1 MQSDQFKLH
10 ADVEEIHWW
19 FLARR
24 RILREL
30 AHSLVPPSRSTLAID
45 VGCGTGGN
53 IAAFAGDYTCIGIDT
68 SAEGIRFAKQRFPDV
83 RFICGLAPADLR
95 DAAEQAGLFLLTDV
109 LEHIEDDVGF
119 LSELL
124 MALRPGACLLL
135 TVPADMSLWSEH
147 DVAYGHYRRYDIQ
160 SLERVWSGLPVTVRL
175 LSYFN
180 ARLYPMVRTV
190 RALNRLRKRSF
201 GDAGTDLKMPMGP
214 VNRLLNAVFAG
225 ERRVLIDLL
234 AQKRRR
240 GYPFG
245 VSLIA
250 ALCRNG

>member
-1 MQSDQFKLH
+1 MQTDQFRLH
-10 ADVEEIHWW
+10 AEVEETHWW

-30 AHSLVPPSRSTLAID
+30 AHSLVPPSKSALAVD

-53 IAAFAGDYTCIGIDT
+53 IAGLARDYTCIGIDT
-68 SAEGIRFAKQRFPDV
+68 SSEGIRFAEQRFPDV
-83 RFICGLAPADLR
+83 RFICGSAPGDLG
-95 DAAEQAGLFLLTDV
+95 DAANRAALFLLTDV

-124 MALRPGACLLL
+124 AALRPGAHLLL

-147 DVAYGHYRRYDIQ
+147 DTAYGHFRRYNAQ

-180 ARLYPMVRTV
+180 TRLYPMVRLV
-190 RALNRLRKRSF
+190 RTLNRLRKKSW
-201 GDAGTDLKMPMGP
+201 GDVGTDLALPAQP
-214 VNRLLNAVFAG
+214 VNRLLNRIFAG
-225 ERRVLIDLL
+225 ERKVLLDLL
-234 AQKRRR
+234 AKKRTR

-245 VSLIA
+245 VSLVA
-250 ALCRNG
+250 VLCRNG